1 MMHDYN
7 YPNDFNKY
15 FPNRNENKKNDIYD
29 MFISKDETVIY
40 KKHKNNPSKLKHLLE
55 DEIKKIEFQGILS
68 GTGIFQDLR
77 PHVVRGF
84 NFEQN
89 GSYKSE
95 FIHGYR
101 LDLVEFEKL
110 TTELSEEIIDQSK
123 KLLQNMELA
132 NLTNELF
139 GDWALHNLIYS
150 IKYKRIIN
158 IDLEGFMTYN
168 PLPEW
173 ANFEIIYDWIT
184 SIMVPKPNLQ
194 NRNE

>member
-1 MMHDYN
+1 
-7 YPNDFNKY
+7 
-15 FPNRNENKKNDIYD
+15 
-29 MFISKDETVIY
+29 
-40 KKHKNNPSKLKHLLE
+40 
-55 DEIKKIEFQGILS
+55 
-68 GTGIFQDLR
+68 
-77 PHVVRGF
+77 
-84 NFEQN
+84 
-89 GSYKSE
+89 
-95 FIHGYR
+95 
-101 LDLVEFEKL
+101 
-110 TTELSEEIIDQSK
+110 
-123 KLLQNMELA
+123 MELA